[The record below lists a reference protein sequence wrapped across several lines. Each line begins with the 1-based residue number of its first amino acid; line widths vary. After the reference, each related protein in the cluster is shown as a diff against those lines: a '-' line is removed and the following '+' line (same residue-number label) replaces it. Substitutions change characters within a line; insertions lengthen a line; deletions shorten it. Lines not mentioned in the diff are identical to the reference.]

1 MCTEVPFGYYLLP
14 FTADGCAQ
22 SQNEVGIVYFQ
33 REGGKWVYYLT
44 PPVIRARFNDAFEN
58 LIHIFPLLV

>member
-33 REGGKWVYYLT
+33 REVEEREGSGCITSHPQL
-44 PPVIRARFNDAFEN
+44 
-58 LIHIFPLLV
+58 